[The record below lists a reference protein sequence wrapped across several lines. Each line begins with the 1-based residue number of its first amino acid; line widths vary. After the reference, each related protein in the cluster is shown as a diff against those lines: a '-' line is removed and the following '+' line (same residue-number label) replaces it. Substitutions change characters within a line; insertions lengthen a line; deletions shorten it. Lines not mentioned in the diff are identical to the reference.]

1 VITWKSE
8 LNLNNKQKTLAKKH
22 AGVRRHAFN
31 WGLSVIKDEIDSKS
45 KWSSA
50 IDLHKKLV
58 AEVKRVNAWY
68 YEVSK
73 CSPQQALRDLT
84 ASRDRWKKKIA
95 KFPRFKKKGIKDSFY
110 LEGNIQIQNNR
121 IKLPIFGWVKTY
133 EKMPVMKANNAVF
146 SLGAGRWFIAFK
158 IEAERL
164 PIPNKQQIA
173 VGVDLGVKALATL
186 STGFQVDS
194 PNHYRQA
201 DKKLKR
207 LQRKLSRQVK
217 GSKNR
222 EKTKLRIAKQHYR
235 VASLRQDILHKLT
248 SYLTKN
254 HGEVV
259 TEDLKVS
266 NLMKNHNL
274 ARAIANGG
282 FYEFKRQVAYKSNW
296 YGTIHT
302 TVDTFYP
309 SSKTCSNC
317 GAIKKTLKLTE
328 RVFNCNNCGFSI
340 DRDLN
345 ASYNLAKMAVSST
358 VTACGQSRLQKL
370 RFQ

>member
-1 VITWKSE
+1 MITWKTE
-8 LNLNNKQKTLAKKH
+8 LDFNNKQKTLAKKH
-22 AGVRRHAFN
+22 AGVRRHSWN
-31 WGLSVIKDEIDSKS
+31 WGLSIIKDEIENKS

-58 AEVKRVNAWY
+58 AEVKSVNDWY

-73 CSPQQALRDLT
+73 CSPQQALRDLVV
-84 ASRDRWKKKIA
+84 ARDRWKKKIA

-110 LEGNIQIQNNR
+110 LEGNIQISKNR

-133 EKMPVMKANNAVF
+133 EKMPVMRAKNCVI
-146 SLGAGRWFIAFK
+146 SCRAGRWFIAFK
-158 IEAERL
+158 IEAEKL
-164 PIPNKQQIA
+164 PISNKPQQV
-173 VGVDLGVKALATL
+173 VGVDLGIKALATL

-194 PNHYRQA
+194 PKHYKQA

-235 VASLRQDILHKLT
+235 VASIRQDILHKLT

-266 NLMKNHNL
+266 NMLKNHNL

-296 YGTIHT
+296 YRTVHT
-302 TVDTFYP
+302 TIGTFYP
-309 SSKTCSNC
+309 SSKTCSSC
-317 GAIKKTLKLTE
+317 GAIKKTLKLSE
-328 RVFNCNNCGFSI
+328 RVFNCPCGFSC

-345 ASYNLAKMAVSST
+345 ASYNLANLAVSST
-358 VTACGQSRLQKL
+358 VTVCGQSRLQKL